1 MKRRARLSGEK
12 LIMDY
17 LGRVTEAALYYL
29 PKGSRVAFV
38 GRTKAQIEREC
49 GPAGLADPARVME
62 VLAALGEPEELVRQ
76 ERTRIDAAWIKS
88 TFGDRNLAQ
97 AAAAAINTPRKYRSI
112 TSRWKPATD
121 TQPLPRPT
129 DAKSMSAPIG
139 KMNDAGD
146 PFAADEAGKGQPETS
161 PSPSSGSAAASEA
174 GPGPGSAAASEAGP
188 GSGSA
193 AASEAGPGSAAPDE
207 DAPSARSIS
216 MMRLASGAARFAVGQ
231 LVPRVA
237 QLSRTVTALA
247 RAHVREAI
255 AVVVIGVGGLIYP
268 FPVWL
273 VGATVALMSVLW
285 GKRDKWVAFAGPL
298 VIALLGAVVTAAVKG
313 GSENAVV
320 VYVDVVKADIGILLR
335 IGCLLSAAFLAWRLY
350 RDPRQKE
357 RKRPPWERYR

>member
-1 MKRRARLSGEK
+1 MIGDMKRRARLSGEK

-62 VLAALGEPEELVRQ
+62 VLAALGEPEELVCQ

-146 PFAADEAGKGQPETS
+146 PFAADKAGKGQPETS
-161 PSPSSGSAAASEA
+161 PS
-174 GPGPGSAAASEAGP
+174 
-188 GSGSA
+188 SGSA

-237 QLSRTVTALA
+237 QLSRT
-247 RAHVREAI
+247 
-255 AVVVIGVGGLIYP
+255 
-268 FPVWL
+268 
-273 VGATVALMSVLW
+273 
-285 GKRDKWVAFAGPL
+285 
-298 VIALLGAVVTAAVKG
+298 
-313 GSENAVV
+313 
-320 VYVDVVKADIGILLR
+320 
-335 IGCLLSAAFLAWRLY
+335 
-350 RDPRQKE
+350 
-357 RKRPPWERYR
+357 

>member
-1 MKRRARLSGEK
+1 
-12 LIMDY
+12 
-17 LGRVTEAALYYL
+17 
-29 PKGSRVAFV
+29 
-38 GRTKAQIEREC
+38 
-49 GPAGLADPARVME
+49 
-62 VLAALGEPEELVRQ
+62 
-76 ERTRIDAAWIKS
+76 
-88 TFGDRNLAQ
+88 
-97 AAAAAINTPRKYRSI
+97 
-112 TSRWKPATD
+112 
-121 TQPLPRPT
+121 
-129 DAKSMSAPIG
+129 
-139 KMNDAGD
+139 
-146 PFAADEAGKGQPETS
+146 
-161 PSPSSGSAAASEA
+161 
-174 GPGPGSAAASEAGP
+174 
-188 GSGSA
+188 
-193 AASEAGPGSAAPDE
+193 
-207 DAPSARSIS
+207 

-273 VGATVALMSVLW
+273 VGATVALMSALW

>member
-49 GPAGLADPARVME
+49 GPAGLADAARVME

-76 ERTRIDAAWIKS
+76 ERARIDAAWIKS
-88 TFGDRNLAQ
+88 TLGDRNLAQ

-146 PFAADEAGKGQPETS
+146 PFAADKAGKGQPETS
-161 PSPSSGSAAASEA
+161 PGPGSAAT
-174 GPGPGSAAASEAGP
+174 GRGPGSAAAVER
-188 GSGSA
+188 
-193 AASEAGPGSAAPDE
+193 GPGSAAPGE

-216 MMRLASGAARFAVGQ
+216 MIRLASGAARFAAGQ

-255 AVVVIGVGGLIYP
+255 AVVVIGVGGLIFP

-273 VGATVALMSVLW
+273 VGATVALRSALW
-285 GKRDKWVAFAGPL
+285 GKTDKWVAFAGPL
-298 VIALLGAVVTAAVKG
+298 VIALLGAAVTAAISG

-320 VYVDVVKADIGILLR
+320 VYVDVLKADIGILLR
-335 IGCLLSAAFLAWRLY
+335 LGCLLSAAFLAWRLH

-357 RKRPPWERYR
+357 GKRPPWERYR